1 MDRYVFAAVSYANA
15 APLAHF
21 LPRVR
26 PAVGVTYGRP
36 VELAEALLSGRA
48 DVALVPVADYFAIP
62 GLQVIDGL
70 GICADGDV
78 WSVLLK
84 CRRPLEEARVVALDP
99 ASRTSNALARII
111 LKDHFHLSVET
122 KHCRPDEPA
131 DAAVV
136 IGDRALCDPPAESGD
151 YDLAGLW
158 KTMTGLPF
166 VFAVWA
172 YREDHHDP
180 EALSRIAHA
189 ARDAGLRAIGALATI
204 HAARLDLPVARCRE
218 YLTSVVRYDLG
229 PREAGAM
236 RLFKE
241 MLDTHGWGLPP
252 ARSSLP
258 PDKGRGDT
266 AGWDA

>member
-15 APLAHF
+15 APLAYF
-21 LPRVR
+21 LPQVH
-26 PAVGVTYGRP
+26 PGVSVTYGRP

-48 DVALVPVADYFAIP
+48 DAALVPVADYFAIP
-62 GLQVIDGL
+62 GLQMIDGL

-99 ASRTSNALARII
+99 ASKTSNALARII
-111 LKDHFHLSVET
+111 LKDHFHLSVEM

-136 IGDRALCDPPAESGD
+136 IGDRALCDPPAASGD
-151 YDLAGLW
+151 YDIAGLW

-172 YREDHHDP
+172 YREDHPAPDS
-180 EALSRIAHA
+180 LSRIAHA
-189 ARDAGLRAIGALATI
+189 ARDAGLRAVETLATI
-204 HAARLDLPVARCRE
+204 HAARLDLPVARCRK
-218 YLTSVVRYDLG
+218 YLASIIRYDLG
-229 PREAGAM
+229 PREASAM

-241 MLDTHGWGLPP
+241 MLDKHGWGLPP
-252 ARSSLP
+252 GRSSLLP
-258 PDKGRGDT
+258 AKGCGDT
-266 AGWDA
+266 AG